1 MIYCIEFSEL
11 TRHALR
17 GCSGTSGGKEGGGKT
32 RGNAGL
38 GLGLGGLVCRASDLQ
53 HYAAW
58 AGGQHDAS
66 RAEQQISMSLV
77 LIKQIEVYEGLS
89 LCINKLLVLI

>member
-17 GCSGTSGGKEGGGKT
+17 GCSSTSGGKEGGGKT

-38 GLGLGGLVCRASDLQ
+38 GLGSLVCRASDLQ
-53 HYAAW
+53 HYAAR

-66 RAEQQISMSLV
+66 RAEQQIFMSLV

>member
-38 GLGLGGLVCRASDLQ
+38 GLGSLVCRANDLQ
-53 HYAAW
+53 HYAAR